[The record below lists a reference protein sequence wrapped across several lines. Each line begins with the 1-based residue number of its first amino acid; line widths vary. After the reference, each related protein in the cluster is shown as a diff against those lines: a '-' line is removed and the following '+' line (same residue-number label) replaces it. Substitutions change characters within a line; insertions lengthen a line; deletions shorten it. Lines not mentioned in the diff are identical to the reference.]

1 MHGVGI
7 GHDRMLGDAG
17 LPGKPVAINCA
28 IAMQEAGMDE
38 DISNKSKAHEVGI
51 VVDTMSVEELTERI
65 ALLEGEIMR
74 LRAAINARE
83 KTLQVAESIFKF

>member
-1 MHGVGI
+1 
-7 GHDRMLGDAG
+7 
-17 LPGKPVAINCA
+17 
-28 IAMQEAGMDE
+28 MDE